1 MRRKDAN
8 LHKVLYFQ
16 LEILRR
22 VNPKSIE
29 TSKIVWNS
37 VNREKKLRKRMKFKV
52 HCLNRP
58 MQLKNF

>member
-29 TSKIVWNS
+29 TSKIVWKIE
-37 VNREKKLRKRMKFKV
+37 NREIEK
-52 HCLNRP
+52 
-58 MQLKNF
+58 